1 MSEFKEKIFKFL
13 FNLSGDDIQTMEQVK
28 TQTETVMSLISQSE
42 SKETDSNEVKDS
54 IDLFLELIDLFF
66 DSFNKEQKEN
76 IGAQVDLSRVS
87 ERLAKAILQ
96 AGYTKNKGEKV
107 YTGKPLVIT
116 ANGNRPYDTGIIY
129 TSNEPKLIQVFIREV
144 E

>member
-42 SKETDSNEVKDS
+42 SKETDSNEVKE
-54 IDLFLELIDLFF
+54 LEEIIKSYQQDIYNLDP
-66 DSFNKEQKEN
+66 EEM
-76 IGAQVDLSRVS
+76 
-87 ERLAKAILQ
+87 AKAILQ
-96 AGYTKNKGEKV
+96 ADYTKNKGEKV